1 MCEDE
6 NISRTVDY
14 DDTGGNDHGSGVS
27 GDKPDDDITDRLN
40 GQVGRSKDRMRQ
52 LPPNAI
58 PQQALANQGRASSD
72 GARFLATVPCY
83 LINLPATPLEAVS
96 I

>member
-14 DDTGGNDHGSGVS
+14 DDIGGIDNGSGVS

-40 GQVGRSKDRMRQ
+40 DQVGRSQDRVR
-52 LPPNAI
+52 
-58 PQQALANQGRASSD
+58 
-72 GARFLATVPCY
+72 
-83 LINLPATPLEAVS
+83 
-96 I
+96 